1 MSVSTE
7 RHPARKPAVRAFL
20 PCSLHGVSRQPAG
33 EERQRC
39 LPSQHPSCGHR
50 PSTAGPHRCP
60 AGAVPGADSRE
71 PGALPLVKAELTPIP
86 PVPRL
91 PPTCAVL
98 LSGDA
103 PPPWDRAGLRW
114 ARPAQA
120 AAPGPPRARR
130 RQHGA
135 AAIGR
140 SPAARRGGGGAALG
154 GEAPARPWGG
164 GRALRGS
171 AAAGEGTG
179 QGLGFLVP
187 GTAREGSRPRG
198 SLPSCPCERK

>member
-86 PVPRL
+86 PRPPASPYLRGAALRGRAAAVGPGWAPLGSAGASSGPR
-91 PPTCAVL
+91 P
-98 LSGDA
+98 
-103 PPPWDRAGLRW
+103 
-114 ARPAQA
+114 
-120 AAPGPPRARR
+120 APGPASAARGR
-130 RQHGA
+130 RHWALPSGA
-135 AAIGR
+135 ERGRWRRIGR
-140 SPAARRGGGGAALG
+140 
-154 GEAPARPWGG
+154 
-164 GRALRGS
+164 
-171 AAAGEGTG
+171 
-179 QGLGFLVP
+179 
-187 GTAREGSRPRG
+187 
-198 SLPSCPCERK
+198 

>member
-60 AGAVPGADSRE
+60 AGADSRE

-114 ARPAQA
+114 ARPPPLGAPQRRGEGA
-120 AAPGPPRARR
+120 VAPHWAVRPRPAPGAV
-130 RQHGA
+130 A
-135 AAIGR
+135 GR
-140 SPAARRGGGGAALG
+140 
-154 GEAPARPWGG
+154 
-164 GRALRGS
+164 
-171 AAAGEGTG
+171 
-179 QGLGFLVP
+179 
-187 GTAREGSRPRG
+187 
-198 SLPSCPCERK
+198 